1 VTTLKGIDRSA
12 ARGGP
17 ERYGRPAIV
26 LHWVTA
32 ALIIA
37 NWLLGLSMVPMH
49 ISPRKLQWYLVH
61 KSIGLTVLLLS
72 SLRLGWR
79 AVRPPPPPV
88 AMPRWQRRAASAS
101 HALLYVLLFA
111 IPLSGWLYSSA
122 TGVQVVYL
130 GVLPLPNLV
139 PKDRAL
145 GDALRLVHVSLNALL
160 FVVFCLHVA
169 AAIKHHVVDRD
180 AALVRILPFVKPVR
194 P

>member
-1 VTTLKGIDRSA
+1 MKGIDRSA

-139 PKDRAL
+139 PKDRAQ

>member
-1 VTTLKGIDRSA
+1 MKGIDRSA

>member
-1 VTTLKGIDRSA
+1 MVIDRPA

-61 KSIGLTVLLLS
+61 KSIGLTVLFLS

>member
-1 VTTLKGIDRSA
+1 MEGIDGSA
-12 ARGGP
+12 VRREP
-17 ERYGRPAIV
+17 ERYGKPAML
-26 LHWVTA
+26 LHWLTA
-32 ALIIA
+32 ALIVA
-37 NWLLGLSMVPMH
+37 NWLLGLAMVPMH

-79 AVRPPPPPV
+79 AVRPPPAPV

-130 GVLPLPNLV
+130 GVVPLPDLV

-160 FVVFCLHVA
+160 FVVFCAHVA

-180 AALVRILPFVKPVR
+180 TALVRMLPFMKPAR

>member
-1 VTTLKGIDRSA
+1 MKGIDRSA

-61 KSIGLTVLLLS
+61 KSIGLTVLFLS

-130 GVLPLPNLV
+130 GVLPLPDLV

>member
-1 VTTLKGIDRSA
+1 MKGIDRSA

-130 GVLPLPNLV
+130 GVWPLPNLV